1 MSLNDWP
8 VPPPFLWAGEQCSEL
23 LWLCASAYTAD
34 ESDPGRDHAARLQVT
49 LSRHVA
55 DEHPAD
61 VPEPHTDDCP
71 QRESYSRRADVRDEK
86 LWAEHRARGLF
97 LPPVAA
103 RLL

>member
-1 MSLNDWP
+1 MSPDGRP
-8 VPPPFLWAGEQCSEL
+8 VPPPFMWACEQCAEL
-23 LWLCASAYTAD
+23 LWLFESAYSAD
-34 ESDPGRDHAARLQVT
+34 KAVPDRDHAARLQDT

-55 DEHPAD
+55 VDHPSE
-61 VPEPHTDDCP
+61 VPAPHTDGCAHCGHYARQDDP
-71 QRESYSRRADVRDEK
+71 RDVV